1 MGLWFLE
8 KFLEISGLI
17 KIALAQRGGN
27 PGPISITLINPISAC
42 TGVNANFGCVAT
54 KIVNALFYVAIPIVS
69 VMILIGAFQI
79 LISAGNPEKIQ
90 TGKRTILWAVAGF
103 AIIIVG
109 LGITSIIQDFFGI
122 P

>member
-1 MGLWFLE
+1 MGLWLFE
-8 KFLEISGLI
+8 KVLNWSGLFER
-17 KIALAQRGGN
+17 ALATH
-27 PGPISITLINPISAC
+27 GPSHQISINLINPISNC

-54 KIVNALFYVAIPIVS
+54 KIVNAIFYVAIPIVT
-69 VMILIGAFQI
+69 VMVLIGAFQI
-79 LISAGNPEKIQ
+79 LVSAGNPEKVQ

-109 LGITSIIQDFFGI
+109 LGITSIIKSFFNI